1 MIHRSVRDE
10 ERETERKSARRR
22 RRLEDSLGI
31 ITHRR
36 PRVPDMS
43 LDAAESFF
51 YDDARLTAWSDA
63 LGDVLSRARETKS
76 IVIVDDFFPRAV
88 AENLRDDLQR
98 QPTDCWTS
106 RAEDDD
112 DDVAH
117 DFSLCAHARAV
128 SLFTRAACVMARGAA
143 AGAYPSFS
151 CARYATGDGID
162 PHDDVAVAPIAV
174 GGGNGD
180 DDVGEEGTVEFHARA
195 YAGVLYLVDDA
206 WKSARDG
213 GALVDLANDG
223 DGGTRVETKFNR
235 FVCFQVPRLHRV
247 EAVRARDKVRHSI
260 FGWWYRPATEDEIP
274 SDFYDDEEEED
285 EEVEEEEEEEE
296 EERGEERDKKNGSK
310 RRRRA

>member
-1 MIHRSVRDE
+1 
-10 ERETERKSARRR
+10 
-22 RRLEDSLGI
+22 
-31 ITHRR
+31 
-36 PRVPDMS
+36 MS
-43 LDAAESFF
+43 LDVAESFF
-51 YDDARLTAWSDA
+51 YDDATLTAWSDA

-88 AENLRDDLQR
+88 AANLRDDLQR
-98 QPTDCWTS
+98 QPTDAWTS

-117 DFSLCAHARAV
+117 DFSLCSHARAV
-128 SLFTRAACVMARGAA
+128 SLFTRAACVMARGDAA
-143 AGAYPSFS
+143 AAYPSFS

-162 PHDDVAVAPIAV
+162 PHDDVAVAPVAT

-180 DDVGEEGTVEFHARA
+180 GDVGEEGAVEFHARA

-206 WKSARDG
+206 WNTARDG

-223 DGGTRVETKFNR
+223 DDGDDGTRVETKFNR
-235 FVCFQVPRLHRV
+235 FVCFQVPRVHRV

-274 SDFYDDEEEED
+274 SDFYDDD
-285 EEVEEEEEEEE
+285 DDNDDDDE
-296 EERGEERDKKNGSK
+296 EERGEERDEENGSK